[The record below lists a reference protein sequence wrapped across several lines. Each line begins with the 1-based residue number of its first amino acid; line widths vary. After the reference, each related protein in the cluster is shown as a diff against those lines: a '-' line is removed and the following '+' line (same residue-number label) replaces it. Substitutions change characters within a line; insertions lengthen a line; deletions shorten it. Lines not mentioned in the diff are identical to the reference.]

1 MARPRKKKCPNCEGT
16 NEKCKY
22 LVNGR
27 KCSKGKAVGKAKG
40 KAVSE
45 KTIKKREEYDSII
58 GDLHT
63 DYLNEMRNKQIRK
76 VYDEQTGEVLKVD
89 QTGKVYSFERWL
101 NLNGNGKYA
110 TWIRRHYKDI
120 SSFNFYD
127 I

>member
-1 MARPRKKKCPNCEGT
+1 MARPRQKKCPNCEGT

-27 KCSKGKAVGKAKG
+27 KCSKGKAVGEAKG

-76 VYDEQTGEVLKVD
+76 VYDEKTGEILKVD

-101 NLNGNGKYA
+101 NLNENGKYA

>member
-1 MARPRKKKCPNCEGT
+1 MARPRQKECTNCHGT
-16 NEKCKY
+16 NEKCHY
-22 LVNGR
+22 LIDGIKCR
-27 KCSKGKAVGKAKG
+27 KGKAKG

-45 KTIKKREEYDSII
+45 KTIEKRDNYDSII

-63 DYLNEMRNKQIRK
+63 DYLNEMRDKQIRK
-76 VYDEQTGEVLKVD
+76 IYNEETGEILKLD
-89 QTGKVYSFERWL
+89 TTGKVYSFERWL

-110 TWIRRHYKDI
+110 TWIRRNYKDI

>member
-1 MARPRKKKCPNCEGT
+1 MARPRQKECPNCKGT

-27 KCSKGKAVGKAKG
+27 KCAKGKAVGKAKG

-45 KTIKKREEYDSII
+45 KTIEKREEYDSII

-101 NLNGNGKYA
+101 NINDNGKYA
-110 TWIRRHYKDI
+110 SWIRRHYKDI
-120 SSFNFYD
+120 ASFNFYD

>member
-1 MARPRKKKCPNCEGT
+1 MARPRQKECPNCKSS

-22 LVNGR
+22 LINGR
-27 KCSKGKAVGKAKG
+27 KCVKGLAIGKAKG
-40 KAVSE
+40 KAITG
-45 KTIKKREEYDSII
+45 KTLERRERYDSII

-76 VYDEQTGEVLKVD
+76 VYDEKTGEILKVD

-110 TWIRRHYKDI
+110 TWIRRHYRNI
-120 SSFNFYD
+120 ASFNFYD

>member
-1 MARPRKKKCPNCEGT
+1 MSRPRQKECSNCKGN
-16 NEKCKY
+16 NEKCHY
-22 LVNGR
+22 LIDGIKCR
-27 KCSKGKAVGKAKG
+27 KGKAKG
-40 KAVSE
+40 KAITG
-45 KTIKKREEYDSII
+45 KTLERRERYDSII

-76 VYDEQTGEVLKVD
+76 VYNEKTGEILKVD

-110 TWIRRHYKDI
+110 TWIRRHYKNI
-120 SSFNFYD
+120 ASFNFYD